1 MEEHMRYVIALIS
14 LLFLHSVMFAAAS
27 LTDNLP
33 PELAGRMRPS
43 AVGPPDGFPVFQY
56 PGELAVLGSIDE
68 ASVISVV
75 LGEVN
80 PDAQMRLAD
89 MLRDAG
95 WQFIPDPVPPRTNG
109 FIGAPRPERPAMYC
123 HDMETGRLSLEQIS
137 NQGERYYVL
146 GFMTERA
153 FADATDDQASCRDQI
168 ERSQR
173 RAQGRRADTY
183 MPRLELPGLD
193 DPATAPQMRSSSNGG
208 GQDYESA
215 SAQIT
220 TIFSLS
226 ELSEHFARQ
235 LNEQGWVT
243 GEEIDIPHLL
253 TSTWTRQLDDGST
266 LLGVLSIATTGE
278 DRADLHFRLVRRAS
292 GN

>member
-1 MEEHMRYVIALIS
+1 MRYVIALIS

-173 RAQGRRADTY
+173 RAQGRRAETY
-183 MPRLELPGLD
+183 MPRLELPGLE
-193 DPATAPQMRSSSNGG
+193 DPAEALQVHSSSNGG
-208 GQDYESA
+208 GHNYESA

-220 TIFSLS
+220 TTSSLN
-226 ELSEHFARQ
+226 ELFEHLASQ
-235 LNEQGWVT
+235 LNEQGWVSS
-243 GEEIDIPHLL
+243 GEVDVPYLL
-253 TSTWTRQLDDGST
+253 ASTWTRQLDDGSI
-266 LLGVLSIATTGE
+266 LLGVLSVVAIAE
-278 DRADLHFRLVRRAS
+278 NKADLHFRLVRRVGKS
-292 GN
+292 G